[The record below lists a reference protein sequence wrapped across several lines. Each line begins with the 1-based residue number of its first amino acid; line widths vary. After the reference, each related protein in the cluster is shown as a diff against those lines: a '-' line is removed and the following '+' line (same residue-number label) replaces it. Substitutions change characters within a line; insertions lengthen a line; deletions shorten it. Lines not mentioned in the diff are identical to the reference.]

1 MESKVSRRLKE
12 AIAPEVREYVFVP
25 RLNREFHNNFVYLTS
40 INQAHLLMLHAT
52 GLMDTATA
60 ATLARALARMEEEG
74 PDAVELDAGREEAYF
89 NYEAR
94 LMEIAGRDAGG
105 RLHMARS
112 RNDMGATV
120 DRMKTRAKIL
130 DLIDAMAAVHQAA
143 MARAREHAD
152 AVMPGYTHLQPAQP
166 ITYGYYLT
174 AVAETILRDI
184 DRLNLG
190 LRRLDACP
198 LGAGALAGTAF
209 PIDRSATAA
218 WLGFTAAV
226 PNALDAVAS
235 RDFAWELMSSVAI
248 AAVTWSRVAQD
259 YYVWSTPEFGL
270 IEFPDSVASTS
281 SIMPQKKNP
290 AVLEHLKGKAAH
302 MVGLLTA
309 SMATIK
315 GTNFTHTGDGSRES
329 MRSFYEAVDEAKRCL
344 ALFRLIVDRAQPRR
358 DAMLFQ
364 ARTNFSTATDLADA
378 LVREAGMSFRDAHHV
393 VGAVVRRALDAGIPA
408 DRIDAALI
416 DAAAMEELGR
426 PAGLEAGTVADC
438 LDPARNVAARK
449 VMGGPAHAR
458 VLESVERQEQ
468 ARIRLLEEVSVLRR
482 RLADADETLKRQ
494 TRELA
499 AAGH

>member
-12 AIAPEVREYVFVP
+12 ALAPEVREYIYTP
-25 RLNREFHNNFVYLTS
+25 RLMREFHANFGYLTS
-40 INQAHLLMLHAT
+40 INQAHLLMLHDA

-60 ATLARALARMEEEG
+60 ATLARALLRMEEEG
-74 PDAVELDAGREEAYF
+74 PDAVELDAAREEAYF

-130 DLIDAMAAVHQAA
+130 DLIDAMAAVHEAA
-143 MARAREHAD
+143 LARAREHAD
-152 AVMPGYTHLQPAQP
+152 VVMPGYTHLQPAQP

-174 AVAETILRDI
+174 AVAETVLRDI

-209 PIDRSATAA
+209 PIERDVTAA
-218 WLGFTAAV
+218 WLGFAAPV
-226 PNALDAVAS
+226 PNALDAVGS
-235 RDFAWELMSSVAI
+235 RDFALEILSSIAI

-302 MVGLLTA
+302 MLGLLTA
-309 SMATIK
+309 AMATVK

-329 MRSFYEAVDEAKRCL
+329 MRNFYEAVDESKRCL
-344 ALFRLIVDRAQPRR
+344 ALLRLIVDRAQPRP
-358 DAMLFQ
+358 ATMLAQ
-364 ARTNFSTATDLADA
+364 ARGNFSTATDLADA

-393 VGAVVRRALDAGIPA
+393 VGAVVRSALDQGIAA
-408 DRIDAALI
+408 DRIDVALI
-416 DAAAMEELGR
+416 DAACREELGR
-426 PAGLEAGTVADC
+426 PAGLSAATVVDC
-438 LDPARNVAARK
+438 LDPVRNVASRK
-449 VMGGPAHAR
+449 ILGGPAHAR
-458 VLESVERQEQ
+458 VIESVERQTRTR
-468 ARIRLLEEVSVLRR
+468 ARLLDETQAYRR
-482 RLADADETLKRQ
+482 RLADAAATLSRQ

>member
-12 AIAPEVREYVFVP
+12 ALAPEVREYIYTP
-25 RLNREFHNNFVYLTS
+25 RLMREFHANFGYLTS
-40 INQAHLLMLHAT
+40 INQAHLLMLHGA

-60 ATLARALARMEEEG
+60 AALARALLRMEEEG
-74 PDAVELDAGREEAYF
+74 PDAVELDAAREEAYF

-120 DRMKTRAKIL
+120 DRMKARAKIL
-130 DLIDAMAAVHQAA
+130 DLIDAMAAVHDAA
-143 MARAREHAD
+143 LTRAREHAD
-152 AVMPGYTHLQPAQP
+152 VVMPGYTHLQPAQP

-209 PIDRSATAA
+209 PIDRGITAG
-218 WLGFTAAV
+218 WLGFAAPV
-226 PNALDAVAS
+226 PNALDAVGS
-235 RDFAWELMSSVAI
+235 RDFALEILSSIAI

-290 AVLEHLKGKAAH
+290 AVLEHLKGKAGH
-302 MVGLLTA
+302 MLGLLTA

-329 MRSFYEAVDEAKRCL
+329 MRSFYEAADESTRCL
-344 ALFRLIVDRAQPRR
+344 ALLRLIVDRAQPRPQT
-358 DAMLFQ
+358 MLTQ
-364 ARTNFSTATDLADA
+364 ARGNFSTATDLADA

-393 VGAVVRRALDAGIPA
+393 VGAVVRSALDQGITA
-408 DRIDAALI
+408 DRIDTALI
-416 DAAAMEELGR
+416 DAACHEELGR
-426 PAGLEAGTVADC
+426 PAGLSAATVADC
-438 LDPARNVAARK
+438 LDPRRNVASRK
-449 VMGGPAHAR
+449 ILGGPAHER
-458 VLESVERQEQ
+458 VIESIERQ
-468 ARIRLLEEVSVLRR
+468 AGMRARLLDETQTCRR
-482 RLADADETLKRQ
+482 RIADAATTLTQQ

-499 AAGH
+499 AAGQ